1 MTTNRT
7 MLNTSTKCLG
17 EEGDEGDDGG
27 KGEFHDFRMLVVD
40 IL

>member
-1 MTTNRT
+1 